1 MRQLLCWLLHG
12 TDAMEPRVA
21 ARTGR
26 TRHTRPQPSKVTV
39 DMWRGNFPGLRIHP
53 QAENNLELPA
63 FLNGQ

>member
-1 MRQLLCWLLHG
+1 
-12 TDAMEPRVA
+12 MEPRVA